1 MNKVLW
7 VGLLL
12 VVFVMTLA
20 ARGEPVAAEKV
31 VRVPPFEQIAGPEI
45 LPNYLANSSFEVD
58 CCWEFP
64 VTALTAKYSPKRA
77 VNGVRSVRTGALKA
91 KQNRFSY
98 SSVRQ
103 SVRIPGSASSA
114 VLVFSLWQR
123 TTESAQQAIPKASE
137 FDKTEAAMSGDVQYV
152 LILNPAGQR
161 LATAYWDRKNTKAW
175 NVYTFNLMP
184 FKGETITIHIGTYND
199 GVDGFT
205 SMFVDDVSA
214 YIFTHPSP
222 PSTGLVVNGTFEED
236 AAWEFPLTPLPAS
249 YATANAYSGYRSART
264 GALDANANR
273 YSYSSVRQAIALPEN
288 ATQITFYFTLWQ
300 WTTESPLT
308 PVPKHSDM
316 QRGERVMAGD
326 VQYALIL
333 DANNQIVAAPYWNRE
348 NIQTWNSFTVDVT
361 QFKGQTIK
369 IQFGTYNDGV
379 GGYSGMYVD
388 DVVMFAT
395 TP

>member
-1 MNKVLW
+1 MRHV
-7 VGLLL
+7 LLL
-12 VVFVMTLA
+12 GLVCATLVMVLSA
-20 ARGEPVAAEKV
+20 DCEPVAAETIP
-31 VRVPPFEQIAGPEI
+31 RLMPREQITGPEI
-45 LPNYLANSSFEVD
+45 LPNYLSNSSFEVD

-64 VTALTAKYSPKRA
+64 ATALTAKYSIKHA
-77 VNGVRSVRTGALKA
+77 VSGVRSARTGALKT
-91 KQNRFSY
+91 KQNRYSY

-137 FDKTEAAMSGDVQYV
+137 FDKTEAAMLGDVQYV
-152 LILNPAGQR
+152 LILNQAGQR
-161 LATAYWDRKNTKAW
+161 LATAYWDRQNTKAW
-175 NVYTFNLMP
+175 NLYTFNLMP

-199 GVDGFT
+199 GAGGFT

-249 YATANAYSGYRSART
+249 YATANAYSGYRSARM
-264 GALDANANR
+264 GALDADANR
-273 YSYSSVRQAIALPEN
+273 YSYSSVRQGIALPDN
-288 ATQITFYFTLWQ
+288 ATQIRFYLSLWQ

-308 PVPKHSDM
+308 PIPKFTDM
-316 QRGERVMAGD
+316 QRGEKVMAGD

-333 DANNQIVAAPYWNRE
+333 NENNQLIAAPYWNRK
-348 NIQTWNSFTVDVT
+348 NTQQWTSFTVDLT
-361 QFKGQTIK
+361 QYKGQTIK

-379 GGYSGMYVD
+379 GGYTGMYVD
-388 DVVMFAT
+388 DVGIFVTM
-395 TP
+395 P